1 MMDTKAICEYLK
13 WDSEFF
19 GLRIAR
25 VPVMHLNEKLA
36 AGVCRWCA
44 CEKIDCLYFLADSSD
59 QETVALAQE
68 QGFRLVDVRITF
80 EANVGDMQD
89 AEGAPKGFTFRNA
102 VEADIPTLRKIARE
116 AHRDSRFYCD
126 GSFPIEKCDA
136 LFETWIENSCRGWA
150 DIVIVADV
158 GSGAVGYLTCH
169 VRSASHGQVGLVGLA
184 PAARGRGVGAG
195 LLKRGAKWLAGSGV
209 REVNVVTQGRNVPA
223 QRLYQ
228 KCRFRTKTV
237 EIWFHRWFSQRAG
250 CNDSESHSL

>member
-1 MMDTKAICEYLK
+1 MDRKANYEYLK

-25 VPVMHLNEKLA
+25 IAVTHLSEKLA
-36 AGVCRWCA
+36 AEICRWCA
-44 CEKIDCLYFLADSSD
+44 REKIDCLYFLADSSD
-59 QETVALAQE
+59 RDTVALAQTE
-68 QGFRLVDVRITF
+68 GFRLVDVRITF
-80 EANVGDMQD
+80 EANAGDAQY
-89 AEGAPKGFTFRNA
+89 AESAPEGFTFRKA
-102 VEADIPTLRKIARE
+102 EEADIPTLRKIARE

-126 GSFPIEKCDA
+126 GSFPVGKCDA

-158 GSGAVGYLTCH
+158 GSGVVGYLTCH
-169 VRSASHGQVGLVGLA
+169 IRSASHGQIGLVGLA

-195 LLKRGAKWLAGSGV
+195 LLKRGAKWLAGTGV

-237 EIWFHRWFSQRAG
+237 EIWFHRWFSRQAG
-250 CNDSESHSL
+250 